1 MAIAKK
7 TLIISCTQTKLGYP
21 NSVIEWAKLEG
32 YIKKD
37 KESNGMHSKASLT
50 H

>member
-7 TLIISCTQTKLGYP
+7 TLIISCTNTKFGYP
-21 NSVIEWAKLEG
+21 NSVTKWGKLEG

-37 KESNGMHSKASLT
+37 IESYGMQSKTSLT
-50 H
+50 